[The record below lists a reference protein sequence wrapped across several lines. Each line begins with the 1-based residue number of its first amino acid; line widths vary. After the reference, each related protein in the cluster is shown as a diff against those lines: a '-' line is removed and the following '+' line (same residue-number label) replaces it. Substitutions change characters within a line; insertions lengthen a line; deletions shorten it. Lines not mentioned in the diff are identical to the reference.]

1 MIRTQITLDRE
12 LRNRARKRAAELGI
26 SLAEYIRR
34 LLARDLSG
42 SQPRS
47 DPSIVFDLGDSG
59 GSDVASYKDEMVGE
73 AAWAGRVDRPPRAI
87 GSTD

>member
-34 LLARDLSG
+34 LLANDLSG
-42 SQPRS
+42 FRPTS
-47 DPSIVFDLGDSG
+47 DPSLVFDLGDSG

-73 AAWAGRVDRPPRAI
+73 AVSAERMHRSPHATGGAD
-87 GSTD
+87 